1 MISFIQVV
9 ATPPSN
15 LPPNPNPNS
24 QHRKNTISLIQK
36 CTNTNQIAQIHAN
49 IIKIGQHQNQFIIF
63 ELLRICSKSKSID
76 YALKIFEKTQRPN
89 VYLYTAIIDGLVSNG
104 SYYHAIC
111 LYVQMLENFI
121 FPDNFVINSVLNSCV
136 LESNLRMGREIHA
149 HGLKFGLYSNRQAK
163 LKLMELYGKFGEF
176 DDIKKVFDEMPKR
189 DVVAETVM
197 ITSYMEHK
205 LIKEACDVF
214 NSLND
219 KDTVCWTAMIGGL
232 VKNGE
237 MNKALDYFRQMQ
249 REKNVRANEF
259 TVVCVLSA
267 CAQLGAL
274 ELGKWIHS
282 YVDKYKIKINHFVG
296 SALINMYSK
305 CGSIEEAERVFKGLI
320 EKDVSTYNSM
330 INGLALNGKS
340 KEAIEIF
347 RNMINERINPT
358 DISFVAVLNACSHGG
373 LVDVG
378 FEIFQSMR
386 NIEPKLEHY
395 GCMVDLLGR
404 AGKVDNAYKFIQD
417 MKVEPDHIIWGS
429 LLSAC
434 IVHKK
439 YELGE
444 QIVKILSDR
453 YYGCLDTG
461 TYILI
466 SNFYSS
472 WGKWEQA
479 LLARAKLNEIGVQ
492 KEPGCSSIEVNNE
505 IHEFLLGDIRHPHK
519 KAIYEKLQE
528 LEGKLR
534 SEGYCPKVNIVPH
547 DIKDE
552 EKESALE
559 IHSERLAIC
568 YGLIS
573 TEPCTTIRVVKNLR
587 VCEDCHTMIKLV
599 SKITRRRIIM
609 RDRNRFHHFEKGGCS
624 CGDYW

>member
-1 MISFIQVV
+1 MSCFVQI
-9 ATPPSN
+9 ATPPSH
-15 LPPNPNPNS
+15 LPPNPNHQQSPNS
-24 QHRKNTISLIQK
+24 RNTISLIQK
-36 CTNTNQIAQIHAN
+36 CTHSDQIAPIHAS
-49 IIKIGQHQNQFIIF
+49 IIKNGQHHDQFIIF
-63 ELLRICSKSKSID
+63 ELLRFCSKSNAID
-76 YALKIFEKTQRPN
+76 YALKIFEKTQQPN
-89 VYLYTAIIDGLVSNG
+89 VYVYTAIIDGLVSNG
-104 SYYHAIC
+104 SFFHGIR

-121 FPDNFVINSVLNSCV
+121 FPDNFVINSGLKACG
-136 LESNLRMGREIHA
+136 LEPELRMGREIHA
-149 HGLKFGLYSNRQAK
+149 HGLKLGLYSNRQVK
-163 LKLMELYGKFGEF
+163 LKVMELYGKCGEF
-176 DDIKKVFDEMPKR
+176 DDMNKVFDEMP
-189 DVVAETVM
+189 
-197 ITSYMEHK
+197 
-205 LIKEACDVF
+205 
-214 NSLND
+214 D
-219 KDTVCWTAMIGGL
+219 KDTVCWTAMINGL

-259 TVVCVLSA
+259 TIVCILSA

-274 ELGKWIHS
+274 ELGKWVHS
-282 YVDKYKIKINHFVG
+282 YVDKYNIKINHFVG

-305 CGSIEEAERVFKGLI
+305 CGSIEEAERVFKRLI

-330 INGLALNGKS
+330 INGFAMNGKS
-340 KEAIEIF
+340 KEAVEIF
-347 RNMINERINPT
+347 RKMINNGENPT

-373 LVDVG
+373 LVDIG

-386 NIEPKLEHY
+386 KTMPKLEHY

-404 AGKVDNAYKFIQD
+404 AGKVDEAYKFIQD

-434 IVHKK
+434 MAHKK

-444 QIVKILSDR
+444 RVVRILSDR

-461 TYILI
+461 TYVLI

-479 LLARAKLNEIGVQ
+479 LLVRKKLNEIGVQ
-492 KEPGCSSIEVNNE
+492 KEPGCSLIEVNNE
-505 IHEFLLGDIRHPHK
+505 VHEFLLGDIRHPRK
-519 KAIYEKLQE
+519 KAIYEKLRE

-534 SEGYCPKVNIVPH
+534 LEGYCPKVDIVSQ

-552 EKESALE
+552 EKEMALG

-573 TEPCTTIRVVKNLR
+573 TEPCRTLRVVKNLR
-587 VCEDCHTMIKLV
+587 VCDDCHTMIKLV

-609 RDRNRFHHFEKGGCS
+609 RDRNRFHHFENGGCS